1 MKKFFFLIILIL
13 FVTNC
18 GYQKIYSSK
27 NLQLSIKEIKK
38 ENTVLNNEIS
48 NALLN
53 IFYNGNAE
61 KYFTLEIE
69 TKKSTDIKSKDSS
82 GNPIIYRI
90 KIETSVI
97 AINNKNEKYKNTISK
112 EIDYNNDDDKF
123 KLSQYVNELE
133 KILTTETIEEII
145 NFLVDLK

>member
-1 MKKFFFLIILIL
+1 MKKLFLLLILTL

-38 ENTVLNNEIS
+38 DNTDLNNEIS

-53 IFYNGNAE
+53 IFSNDNAE
-61 KYFTLEIE
+61 KNFILEIE
-69 TKKSTDIKSKDSS
+69 SKKSNDIKSKDSS
-82 GNPIIYRI
+82 GNPVIYRI
-90 KIETSVI
+90 KFEINVI
-97 AINNKNEKYKNTISK
+97 AIDNKNERYENTFSK

-123 KLSQYVNELE
+123 NLSQYVIQLE
-133 KILTTETIEEII
+133 KILTKEIIEEII

>member
-1 MKKFFFLIILIL
+1 MKKLFLLLILTL

-38 ENTVLNNEIS
+38 DNTVLNNEIS

-53 IFYNGNAE
+53 IFSNDNAE
-61 KYFTLEIE
+61 KYFILEIE
-69 TKKSTDIKSKDSS
+69 TKKSTDVKSKDSN
-82 GNPIIYRI
+82 GNPVIFRI
-90 KIETSVI
+90 KFEANVI
-97 AINNKNEKYKNTISK
+97 AIDNKNERYENTFSK

-123 KLSQYVNELE
+123 NLSQYVNQLE
-133 KILTTETIEEII
+133 KILTKEIIEEII

>member
-1 MKKFFFLIILIL
+1 MKKLFLLLILTL

-38 ENTVLNNEIS
+38 DNTELNNEIS

-53 IFYNGNAE
+53 IFSNGNAE

-69 TKKSTDIKSKDSS
+69 TKKSTDIKSKDSN
-82 GNPIIYRI
+82 GNPVIYRI
-90 KIETSVI
+90 KFKTNVI
-97 AINNKNEKYKNTISK
+97 AIDNKNERYESTFSK
-112 EIDYNNDDDKF
+112 EIDYNNEDDKF
-123 KLSQYVNELE
+123 NLSLYVNQLE
-133 KILTTETIEEII
+133 KILIKEIIEEII
-145 NFLVDLK
+145 YFLVNLK

>member
-53 IFYNGNAE
+53 IFSNGNAE